1 MYGDM
6 LDPVRSEIERLGCVA
21 VNRKSN
27 QVKVVIREHH
37 GRRADAVRNVIA
49 VGSVIVNADLAFLAD
64 VVDELP

>member
-6 LDPVRSEIERLGCVA
+6 FDPVCSEIERFGCVA
-21 VNRKSN
+21 VNRESN

-49 VGSVIVNADLAFLAD
+49 VGSVIVDTDLAFFPN